1 MYAAKMKSVSD
12 SIPDWPRIEHLLKLG
27 IFAAVLV
34 LIGDMLLGWGT
45 SDPNVTE
52 LPPMF
57 SRYLSVPDGRIFA
70 SALLGLIGIPIECL
84 CWFAVYRMIQ
94 PYSEKDAHAYRAGII
109 GCLAFG
115 GCGVHV
121 PCCMA
126 VYLLRHFYA
135 DDPASAV
142 QQIMPWLVWFL
153 LPATFIFM
161 IFFSVT
167 AIVQLRAFRSGH
179 TPLPRRCCAFS
190 LLFGLIWILV
200 MRLCGDHCITNALA
214 TGWISIGNLWMMGGL
229 LITMKR
235 RIKHET

>member
-1 MYAAKMKSVSD
+1 MSS
-12 SIPDWPRIEHLLKLG
+12 PDWPRIEHLLKVG

-52 LPPMF
+52 LPPIF

-94 PYSEKDAHAYRAGII
+94 PYSEKDAHAFRAGII

-126 VYLLRHFYA
+126 VYLIRHLYA
-135 DDPASAV
+135 DDPAAAGVPGRTYTTAQKMLGLFPAV
-142 QQIMPWLVWFL
+142 RPDLDTGDAAVRRPLHHQCSGNRLDQHRQPVDDGR
-153 LPATFIFM
+153 
-161 IFFSVT
+161 T
-167 AIVQLRAFRSGH
+167 AHNNKKENQ
-179 TPLPRRCCAFS
+179 T
-190 LLFGLIWILV
+190 
-200 MRLCGDHCITNALA
+200 
-214 TGWISIGNLWMMGGL
+214 
-229 LITMKR
+229 
-235 RIKHET
+235 